1 MPILLLSGIAALAFL
16 MLRGRSAGGWSK
28 ANTGITLSPTAAAW
42 MDKLRAKVPSSIP
55 LVVTSGTR
63 TSRSQAQAMLTMV
76 NLGEAGLKQAR
87 IDYPDALVDD
97 LLELPRT
104 LDAWAPRVAEAYAS
118 GELSSSGHLAGMAID
133 LRRRDWTSAQ
143 LATVVN
149 AIKALGG
156 RPLVENAPPHVHV
169 QLPSSARSSAASTSS
184 TATPAPASTPDL
196 GTSFDDD
203 DDDDGNDDLDPFGTS
218 ENP

>member
-1 MPILLLSGIAALAFL
+1 MPILLLGGIAALAFL
-16 MLRGRSAGGWSK
+16 MLRGRSTGGWSK

-87 IDYPDALVDD
+87 IDYPDALVAD

-104 LDAWAPRVAEAYAS
+104 IEAWAPRVAEAYAS

-169 QLPSSARSSAASTSS
+169 QLPSSARSSGASTSS
-184 TATPAPASTPDL
+184 TATPDL
-196 GTSFDDD
+196 RTSFDDD
-203 DDDDGNDDLDPFGTS
+203 DDDGDDLDPFGTS